1 MRIKTLLLITV
12 IFLLGSSAY
21 GVEPKPVSSSGNGSG
36 KVFHYSAM
44 RFGIPIL
51 KASIKIEN
59 GTSEQGRPIYQI
71 RASIYSLDYL
81 KFLFRINNR
90 FLSTVEAETLAPL
103 QYVKEIHQEGLLT
116 KKKNY
121 LQTLTFDHSNKK
133 LIVENRK
140 EGERKETSLSAD
152 AHDPLSIDHS
162 NKKLIVESRKEG
174 ERKEIPLSAD
184 TYDPLSIF
192 AKHYLKNEL
201 HPGQDIQMSIFDGMK
216 LRRMVFVSRKEKVT
230 SKIYGEV
237 EAVCLE
243 SSTSFSSFD
252 DKEGKIRIWYAD
264 PGEKIPILIE
274 LELPVGNIK
283 FELESVEQN

>member
-1 MRIKTLLLITV
+1 MKTLILITAIV
-12 IFLLGSSAY
+12 SLLGSSAY
-21 GVEPKPVSSSGNGSG
+21 GVDWKPFAGSE
-36 KVFHYSAM
+36 KTFRYSAM
-44 RFGIPIL
+44 SFGVPIL

-59 GTSEQGRPIYQI
+59 GTSERGRPIYQI

-121 LQTLTFDHSNKK
+121 VQTLTFDHSNKK

-140 EGERKETSLSAD
+140 GGERKEIPLSTD

-162 NKKLIVESRKEG
+162 DKKLIGE

-184 TYDPLSIF
+184 THDPLSIF

-201 HPGQDIQMSIFDGMK
+201 RAGQDIQMSIFDGMK

-243 SSTSFSSFD
+243 SSTAFSSFD

-264 PGEKIPILIE
+264 RGEKIPILIE

>member
-1 MRIKTLLLITV
+1 MKTLILITAIV
-12 IFLLGSSAY
+12 SLLGSSAY
-21 GVEPKPVSSSGNGSG
+21 GVDGKPFAGSE
-36 KVFHYSAM
+36 KVFRYSAVS
-44 RFGIPIL
+44 FGVPIL
-51 KASIKIEN
+51 KASIRIEN

-90 FLSTVEAETLAPL
+90 FLSTVDAETLAPL

-133 LIVENRK
+133 LVVENQK
-140 EGERKETSLSAD
+140 GE
-152 AHDPLSIDHS
+152 
-162 NKKLIVESRKEG
+162 

-184 TYDPLSIF
+184 TCDPLSIF

-201 HPGQDIQMSIFDGMK
+201 HAGQDIQMSIFDGMK

-237 EAVCLE
+237 GAVCLE
-243 SSTSFSSFD
+243 SSTAFSSFD

-264 PGEKIPILIE
+264 RGEKIPILIE

-283 FELESVEQN
+283 FALESVE

>member
-1 MRIKTLLLITV
+1 LRTKTLILIAAIV
-12 IFLLGSSAY
+12 SLLGSSAY
-21 GVEPKPVSSSGNGSG
+21 GIDGKPFTGSE
-36 KVFHYSAM
+36 KVFHYSATS
-44 RFGIPIL
+44 FGIPIL
-51 KASIKIEN
+51 KASIRIES

-133 LIVENRK
+133 LVVENRK
-140 EGERKETSLSAD
+140 GGERKDIPLSAHTRD
-152 AHDPLSIDHS
+152 SLSIDHS
-162 NKKLIVESRKEG
+162 NTKLIEENRKDG
-174 ERKEIPLSAD
+174 ERKEIPLSTE

-192 AKHYLKNEL
+192 AKYYLKDEL
-201 HPGQDIQMSIFDGMK
+201 HLGQDIQMSIFDGMK
-216 LRRMVFVSRKEKVT
+216 LRRMVFVSRREKVT
-230 SKIYGEV
+230 SKLYGEV

-243 SSTSFSSFD
+243 SSTAFSSFD

-264 PGEKIPILIE
+264 RGEKIPILIE

-283 FELESVEQN
+283 FELESVE

>member
-1 MRIKTLLLITV
+1 MRIKTLVLITV
-12 IFLLGSSAY
+12 ILLLGSSAY
-21 GVEPKPVSSSGNGSG
+21 GLDGKPFTGSE
-36 KVFHYSAM
+36 KVFRYSAM
-44 RFGIPIL
+44 SFGIPIL
-51 KASIKIEN
+51 KASIRIEN
-59 GTSEQGRPIYQI
+59 GTSEQGKPIYQI

-103 QYVKEIHQEGLLT
+103 QYVKEIHQDGLLT

-121 LQTLTFDHSNKK
+121 VQTLTFDYSGKK
-133 LIVENRK
+133 LVVEK
-140 EGERKETSLSAD
+140 
-152 AHDPLSIDHS
+152 P
-162 NKKLIVESRKEG
+162 KEG
-174 ERKEIPLSAD
+174 ERKEIPLSAE

-201 HPGQDIQMSIFDGMK
+201 HPGQDIQMSIFDGTK
-216 LRRMVFVSRKEKVT
+216 LRRMTFVSRKEKVT

-243 SSTSFSSFD
+243 SSTAFSSFD

-264 PGEKIPILIE
+264 QGEKIPILIE
-274 LELPVGNIK
+274 LELPVGDIK
-283 FELESVEQN
+283 FELESVQ

>member
-1 MRIKTLLLITV
+1 
-12 IFLLGSSAY
+12 
-21 GVEPKPVSSSGNGSG
+21 
-36 KVFHYSAM
+36 M

-103 QYVKEIHQEGLLT
+103 QYVKEIHQEGLLA

-140 EGERKETSLSAD
+140 EGERKEISLSAD
-152 AHDPLSIDHS
+152 TH
-162 NKKLIVESRKEG
+162 
-174 ERKEIPLSAD
+174 
-184 TYDPLSIF
+184 DPLSIF

-252 DKEGKIRIWYAD
+252 DKEGKIRICYAD
-264 PGEKIPILIE
+264 QGDKIPILIE
-274 LELPVGNIK
+274 LELPVGDIK
-283 FELESVEQN
+283 FELESVE